1 MKKSLVTGLI
11 TLGLAAMLSG
21 CGSSSEIN
29 VDTATEDVKTIE
41 EYINEPEVTPNS
53 EENIGCYG
61 SYKIE
66 SCCRVGGYS
75 I

>member
-29 VDTATEDVKTIE
+29 VDTATEDVKTVGDIYKE
-41 EYINEPEVTPNS
+41 KIGYAADFYIVEVGSGPE
-53 EENIGCYG
+53 I
-61 SYKIE
+61 I
-66 SCCRVGGYS
+66 
-75 I
+75 